1 MSLCGDCRLAPLD
14 LFRDQSLLYERVC
27 SCYNL
32 GRLQPWQDRAKFS
45 KALVPPL
52 LLGQVCSIE
61 NVSMENACCPTQY
74 SQHPLARPIT
84 VWRTDLETRTLGIF
98 DRFEVEVF
106 DQLGQGGLAMLGEFE
121 EVGDAIDVEQFDLL
135 GELDEFLVFGGGE
148 LVGVA
153 LLHELADPLVKTV
166 GEGVVDFVEE
176 FGFGGGFW
184 GEDADL
190 EGLAFG
196 EGEGN
201 GGFED
206 AGFVGDGE
214 VGHGEVTRGTSG
226 SL

>member
-1 MSLCGDCRLAPLD
+1 MTAWRID
-14 LFRDQSLLYERVC
+14 L
-27 SCYNL
+27 
-32 GRLQPWQDRAKFS
+32 G
-45 KALVPPL
+45 
-52 LLGQVCSIE
+52 
-61 NVSMENACCPTQY
+61 
-74 SQHPLARPIT
+74 
-84 VWRTDLETRTLGIF
+84 TRTLGIF
-98 DRFEVEVF
+98 DRFEAEVF
-106 DQLGQGGLAMLGEFE
+106 DQLGEGGLAVLGEFE

-148 LVGVA
+148 LVCVA
-153 LLHELADPLVKTV
+153 LTHELADALVETV

-176 FGFGGGFW
+176 FGFGIGWG

-196 EGEGN
+196 EGEGG

-214 VGHGEVTRGTSG
+214 VGHGEVTCGTSG